1 MAEVNQNAIS
11 GTTAQRGRPVLVD
24 FSTLPVREEP
34 ARF

>member
-24 FSTLPVREEP
+24 FSALPVWEEP
-34 ARF
+34 RF